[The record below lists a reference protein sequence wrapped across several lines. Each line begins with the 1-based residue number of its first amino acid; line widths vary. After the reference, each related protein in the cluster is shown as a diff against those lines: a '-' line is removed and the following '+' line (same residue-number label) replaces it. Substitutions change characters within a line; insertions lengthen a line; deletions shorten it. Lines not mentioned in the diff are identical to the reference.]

1 MKMTWTYKAVG
12 FGLTAV
18 MFYVAGVSYGAISE
32 KKTVS
37 VYDLKQA
44 ISALIDDVQMLRA
57 QVNML
62 TRDTLE
68 TRKEA
73 ERLRQ
78 EVESLKLVPKN
89 YKPQITVTVKP
100 RNNVRLYPWGKVLGS
115 VPKGTKVVLFGKE
128 GKWCLTN
135 LGYMHCSLLKEVPDG
150 N

>member
-12 FGLTAV
+12 LGLTAV

-62 TRDTLE
+62 MRDVLE
-68 TRKEA
+68 TKKET

-78 EVESLKLVPKN
+78 EVGRLSSVPKE
-89 YKPQITVTVKP
+89 YKPKTAVTIKP
-100 RNNVRLYPWGKVLGS
+100 KNNVRLSPWGKVLGW
-115 VPKGTKVVLFGKE
+115 VPKNTKVVIFGKE
-128 GKWCLTN
+128 GKWYLTN
-135 LGYMHCSLLKEVPDG
+135 LGYMHYSLLKEVSDG